1 MQSPP
6 GADVRAAA
14 VPTNAETMA
23 TEARSYSVGD
33 VVHVSSDAPRDY
45 RGRTGTVTEIG
56 PGDTE
61 YRVEFEDGERPTTGY
76 LPAAW
81 LNR

>member
-1 MQSPP
+1 M
-6 GADVRAAA
+6 A
-14 VPTNAETMA
+14 VSTGPECMA
-23 TEARSYSVGD
+23 NDTRSYTVGD
-33 VVHVSSDAPRDY
+33 VVRVSSDAPRDY

-56 PGDTE
+56 PGDAE

-81 LNR
+81 LSH